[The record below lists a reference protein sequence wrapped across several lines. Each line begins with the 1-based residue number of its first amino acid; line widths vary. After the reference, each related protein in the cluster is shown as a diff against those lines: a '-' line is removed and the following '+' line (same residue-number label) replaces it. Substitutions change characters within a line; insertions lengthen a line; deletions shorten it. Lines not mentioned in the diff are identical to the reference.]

1 MFQGQEKLKV
11 VGRVNKKWQ
20 ELTDSVLYCIAK
32 DIMPIHTVE
41 KEEFKA
47 LLKQLELKQLELKYE
62 MLHQKYFSKTALP
75 ALYAKT
81 QEVVNKGLEEVK
93 EKGYFAAITDVWS
106 STTSKA
112 YISYIVHI
120 IN

>member
-11 VGRVNKKWQ
+11 VGRVNKRWQ
-20 ELTDSVLYCIAK
+20 ELTDSVLYCTAK

-47 LLKQLELKQLELKYE
+47 LLKQFELKYE

>member
-11 VGRVNKKWQ
+11 VGRVNKRWQ

-47 LLKQLELKQLELKYE
+47 LLKQFELKYE

-81 QEVVNKGLEEVK
+81 QEAVNKGLEEVK
-93 EKGYFAAITDVWS
+93 EKGYFTDVWS